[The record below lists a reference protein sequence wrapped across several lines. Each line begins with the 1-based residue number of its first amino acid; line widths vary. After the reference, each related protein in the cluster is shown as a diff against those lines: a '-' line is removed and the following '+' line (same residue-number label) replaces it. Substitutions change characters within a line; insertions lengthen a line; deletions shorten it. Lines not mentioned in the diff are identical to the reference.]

1 MMEWWSGGVVELY
14 GLLAKRQKFGVRA
27 GIQTGK
33 FRFGEDAETNR
44 RDACATQKECVRSAQ
59 LEHRHVSLCA
69 QRGFSPL
76 QRLVIVRL
84 CRTPLMRS
92 ALSCRLFRSQRVSN
106 PLEHR

>member
-1 MMEWWSGGVVELY
+1 MECWSSGIVG
-14 GLLAKRQKFGVRA
+14 AFGETPEIWRA
-27 GIQTGK
+27 DWNPDRK

-84 CRTPLMRS
+84 EGVQLKSMPPVSVAIGRRS
-92 ALSCRLFRSQRVSN
+92 
-106 PLEHR
+106 